1 MDGVYRFVVDVYDH
15 KHDNKRVVHE
25 GQEVS
30 VRFMEAYIDKLA
42 EMYKDDHSLCLS
54 REMPH
59 PITGKPS
66 YPVIGWWTIKNSKLI
81 PGEL

>member
-1 MDGVYRFVVDVYDH
+1 MNDVYRFVVEVRDNA
-15 KHDNKRVVHE
+15 HDNKRVLYE

-42 EMYKDDHSLCLS
+42 KKYKDNHSLCLS

-59 PITGKPS
+59 PITGEKT
-66 YPVIGWWTIKNSKLI
+66 YPVIGFWTIKNSKLM
-81 PGEL
+81 PGAL